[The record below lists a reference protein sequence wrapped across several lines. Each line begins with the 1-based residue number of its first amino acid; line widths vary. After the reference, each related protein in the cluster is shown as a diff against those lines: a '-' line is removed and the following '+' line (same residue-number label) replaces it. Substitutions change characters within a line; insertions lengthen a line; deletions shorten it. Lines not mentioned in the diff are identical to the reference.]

1 MRRNFVRFNRL
12 GPDRQ
17 RSRALR
23 SPDPFYQPP
32 EEHHSPEN
40 YQPPEE
46 YQRILDQFRSRRDE
60 AQVSDQADQ
69 EINQGAQETHED
81 HSLPDGPGLDDHDAL
96 MSAIRT
102 IDAEISVHEIQAVEE
117 AHRRVRELTSIISTP
132 DAEDHDME
140 SPPISTDSDSDVSEI
155 HLDSDADDQQLRNL
169 QREAILL
176 RLQSASLQ
184 HRILLEEFKMLTQ
197 HNYHKTSVMYAYRRI
212 WVLCQMV
219 CVLDDGIQA
228 WEALMELRRNEMD
241 RQVLR
246 DELTRAEANASYARL
261 ANHRDELYDHCV
273 EAGRH
278 YVRAMWSREFGPGV
292 RVEELSESMREL
304 EHHYLIIKR
313 NNVRLQ
319 AAMQQMQAT
328 FPQDHQV
335 NDARVQ
341 ALHKNSIH
349 VVRYTMRDASN
360 AMEMMQTGMHTRG
373 NAVKRVVAR
382 LVERLSGQGPAWS
395 RSG

>member
-17 RSRALR
+17 RSRTLR

-32 EEHHSPEN
+32 EEHHSPDN

-46 YQRILDQFRSRRDE
+46 YQRILDQFRSRRND
-60 AQVSDQADQ
+60 AQESEQV
-69 EINQGAQETHED
+69 NQDIAREAQETHED
-81 HSLPDGPGLDDHDAL
+81 QSLPDGPGLDDHDAL

-102 IDAEISVHEIQAVEE
+102 IDAEISAHEVQAIEE
-117 AHRRVRELTSIISTP
+117 ARRRVRELTSIISTP
-132 DAEDHDME
+132 DAEDHDMD
-140 SPPISTDSDSDVSEI
+140 SPPISTDSDSDVSEL
-155 HLDSDADDQQLRNL
+155 HLDSDADAQQLRNL

-184 HRILLEEFKMLTQ
+184 HRILLEELKMLTQ
-197 HNYHKTSVMYAYRRI
+197 HNYHKTSVTYAYRRI
-212 WVLCQMV
+212 WVLYQMV

-246 DELTRAEANASYARL
+246 DELTRAGANASYARL

-273 EAGRH
+273 EAGQY

-292 RVEELSESMREL
+292 RVEGMP
-304 EHHYLIIKR
+304 
-313 NNVRLQ
+313 
-319 AAMQQMQAT
+319 AT
-328 FPQDHQV
+328 QSALGTMIERVIGLH
-335 NDARVQ
+335 ND
-341 ALHKNSIH
+341 
-349 VVRYTMRDASN
+349 
-360 AMEMMQTGMHTRG
+360 
-373 NAVKRVVAR
+373 VAEG
-382 LVERLSGQGPAWS
+382 LGL
-395 RSG
+395 

>member
-17 RSRALR
+17 RSRTLR

-212 WVLCQMV
+212 WVLYQMV
-219 CVLDDGIQA
+219 CVLDEGIQA

-241 RQVLR
+241 GQVLR

-261 ANHRDELYDHCV
+261 ANHRDVLYDHCV

-292 RVEELSESMREL
+292 RVEGMP
-304 EHHYLIIKR
+304 
-313 NNVRLQ
+313 
-319 AAMQQMQAT
+319 AT
-328 FPQDHQV
+328 QSVLGTMIERVIGLH
-335 NDARVQ
+335 NDA
-341 ALHKNSIH
+341 AEGL
-349 VVRYTMRDASN
+349 
-360 AMEMMQTGMHTRG
+360 G
-373 NAVKRVVAR
+373 
-382 LVERLSGQGPAWS
+382 L
-395 RSG
+395 